1 MFSLF
6 FLFFFFFFSFL
17 LLYAKVVKKNI
28 FWKRLMWYCESILCP
43 CIKYSIIHK
52 QHTSKKETKT
62 HNSIKDFALHHI
74 KNGCHSF
81 SFVFPLKIQKFMRNQ
96 KHFSE
101 TYFLLRVSPA
111 VGEPITEPKAAFS
124 FSSTKPSIFNKT

>member
-1 MFSLF
+1 MFS
-6 FLFFFFFFSFL
+6 FFFFFLFL
-17 LLYAKVVKKNI
+17 LLYAKFVKKNI
-28 FWKRLMWYCESILCP
+28 FWKRLMWYCECILCP
-43 CIKYSIIHK
+43 CIKYSITHK

-81 SFVFPLKIQKFMRNQ
+81 SSVFPLKIQKFMRNQ

-111 VGEPITEPKAAFS
+111 AGEPVTEPNTAFS